1 MLASEPRSFHDGS
14 MRVLTPLAALTL
26 LAAPAFAQE
35 GAPVPSPE
43 ETAQAAQ
50 EAPAVAPA
58 VAFDDPE
65 AIEARV
71 REQVA
76 ALTEPGGLTADAAA
90 EKAVATAPSL
100 SRADA
105 AVAAAEAGARQAWQQ
120 FFPQLEVSARYTRLS
135 PITQP
140 SFGGFGFS
148 EDELAAANMLA
159 SEVDDPEAR
168 MLWTQLIGSFS
179 DTEGFEFPVILNQYV
194 IRGTATLPVSDLFLT
209 ILPGY
214 RAAQAAVDV
223 SESQVASE
231 RAQIEYRARE
241 AYYQL
246 ARARGAAVVA
256 RKSVEQVEAQQQR
269 IATLVEAG
277 AAAQVDLLQINA
289 SLARAKVAAAQAESG
304 ARIAERA
311 LQLLIHEDGAIVLGE
326 DLSAEREAPEGTVE
340 ALTDQAMRDRPEL
353 EALRR
358 LVEARER
365 SIRAT
370 LGRQYPQL
378 FVQGNVDIANPNQRI
393 IPQQQQ
399 FNTTWDVSVVLRWSP
414 NEMGTA
420 RAQAAEARA
429 RLEQAR
435 QDIAN
440 LSDAVRLEVS
450 EAHSSLEAARLAFEA
465 ARVGLVAAEAEHQV
479 RMAQLEAGAAV
490 TSDVLDAETSVT
502 RARLQ
507 LIDAAIELRLAR
519 ARLNK
524 AIGD

>member
-1 MLASEPRSFHDGS
+1 
-14 MRVLTPLAALTL
+14 MRVLTPLVSLFL
-26 LAAPAFAQE
+26 MLAASSAVAQVPAPPSPQETAEAAQNAE
-35 GAPVPSPE
+35 AAPVVSFADRETIE
-43 ETAQAAQ
+43 E
-50 EAPAVAPA
+50 
-58 VAFDDPE
+58 
-65 AIEARV
+65 RV
-71 REQVA
+71 RAQVA
-76 ALTEPGGLTADAAA
+76 DLTEPGGLTADAAA
-90 EKAVATAPSL
+90 ERAVATSPSMD
-100 SRADA
+100 RAAA
-105 AVAAAEAGARQAWQQ
+105 AVAAAEAGARRAWQG

-135 PITQP
+135 RINQP
-140 SFGGFGFS
+140 SFGGALIT
-148 EDELAAANMLA
+148 EDQAAAARILTA
-159 SEVDDPEAR
+159 GVDDPEAQL
-168 MLWTQLIGSFS
+168 LWNNLLDTFS
-179 DTEGFEFPVILNQYV
+179 STEGFEFPVILNNYV
-194 IRGTATLPVSDLFLT
+194 LRGTATLPVSDLFFT

-223 SESQVASE
+223 SQAQVASE
-231 RAQIEYRARE
+231 RAQIAYRARE

-256 RKSVEQVEAQQQR
+256 RKSVEQVDANRQR

-289 SLARAKVAAAQAESG
+289 TLARARVNVAQAESG

-311 LQLLIHEDGAIVLGE
+311 LQLLMHDDAPIVLGE
-326 DLSAEREAPEGTVE
+326 DFASEPAAPEAAVE
-340 ALTDQAMRDRPEL
+340 ALTDQALRDRPEL
-353 EALRR
+353 DALRR

-365 SIRAT
+365 SIRAA
-370 LGRQYPQL
+370 LGRQWPQL

-393 IPQQQQ
+393 IPQQQE

-429 RLEQAR
+429 QLEQAR
-435 QDIAN
+435 QDIAS
-440 LSDAVRLEVS
+440 LTDGVRLEVS
-450 EAHSSLEAARLAFEA
+450 EAHSSLEASRLAFEA
-465 ARVGLVAAEAEHQV
+465 AQVGLVAAEAEHQV

-524 AIGD
+524 AVGHTE

>member
-1 MLASEPRSFHDGS
+1 
-14 MRVLTPLAALTL
+14 MRVLTVLSALTL
-26 LAAPAFAQE
+26 LAAPALAQE
-35 GAPVPSPE
+35 EAPVPSPE

-50 EAPAVAPA
+50 RAPA
-58 VAFDDPE
+58 VAFDDPA
-65 AIEARV
+65 AIEDRV

-105 AVAAAEAGARQAWQQ
+105 VVAAAEAGARQAWQQ

-135 PITQP
+135 RISQP
-140 SFGGFGFS
+140 SFGGAIFS
-148 EDELAAANMLA
+148 DEELAAANMLA
-159 SEVDDPEAR
+159 SDVDDPEAR
-168 MLWTQLIGSFS
+168 LLWTQLINSFGNQ
-179 DTEGFEFPVILNQYV
+179 EGFEFPVILNQYA

-214 RAAQAAVDV
+214 RAAQASVDV
-223 SESQVASE
+223 SQSQVASE

-256 RKSVEQVEAQQQR
+256 RKSVEQVEAQQRR

-289 SLARAKVAAAQAESG
+289 SLARAKVAAVQAESG

-311 LQLLIHEDGAIVLGE
+311 LQLLIHEDEPIVLGE
-326 DLSAEREAPEGTVE
+326 DLSALPSAPEGTVE
-340 ALTDQAMRDRPEL
+340 ALTEQAMRDRPEL
-353 EALRR
+353 ETLRR

-378 FVQGNVDIANPNQRI
+378 FVQGNVDVANPNQRI
-393 IPQQQQ
+393 IPQQQE
-399 FNTTWDVSVVLRWSP
+399 FNTTWDLSVVLRWSP

-420 RAQAAEARA
+420 RAQAAQARA
-429 RLEQAR
+429 QLEQAR

-440 LSDAVRLEVS
+440 LTDAVRLEVS
-450 EAHSSLEAARLAFEA
+450 EAHSSLEAARLSFEA

-519 ARLNK
+519 ARLHK

>member
-1 MLASEPRSFHDGS
+1 
-14 MRVLTPLAALTL
+14 MRVLTPLVPFSLV
-26 LAAPAFAQE
+26 LAASIASAQTPA
-35 GAPVPSPE
+35 PPSPQ
-43 ETAQAAQ
+43 ETAEAAQ
-50 EAPAVAPA
+50 TAEAAPA
-58 VAFDDPE
+58 VAFADPE
-65 AIEARV
+65 TIEARV

-76 ALTEPGGLTADAAA
+76 DLTEPGGLTADAAA
-90 EKAVATAPSL
+90 ERAVATSPSMD
-100 SRADA
+100 RAAA
-105 AVAAAEAGARQAWQQ
+105 AVAAAEAGARRAWQG

-135 PITQP
+135 RINQP
-140 SFGGFGFS
+140 SFGGALIT
-148 EDELAAANMLA
+148 EDQANGARILAAG
-159 SEVDDPEAR
+159 VDDPEAQL
-168 MLWTQLIGSFS
+168 LWNNLIDTFS
-179 DTEGFEFPVILNQYV
+179 STEGFEFPVILNNYV
-194 IRGTATLPVSDLFLT
+194 LRGTATLPVSDLFLT

-214 RAAQAAVDV
+214 RAAQAVVDV
-223 SESQVASE
+223 NQAQIASE
-231 RAQIEYRARE
+231 RAQIAYRARE

-256 RKSVEQVEAQQQR
+256 RKSVEQVEANRQR

-289 SLARAKVAAAQAESG
+289 GLARARVQVAQAESG

-311 LQLLIHEDGAIVLGE
+311 LQLLMHDDAPIVLGE
-326 DLSAEREAPEGTVE
+326 DFASEPAAPEGTVD
-340 ALTDQAMRDRPEL
+340 ALTDRALRDRPEID
-353 EALRR
+353 ALRR

-370 LGRQYPQL
+370 LGRQWPQL

-393 IPQQQQ
+393 IPQQQE

-429 RLEQAR
+429 QLEQAR
-435 QDIAN
+435 QDIAS
-440 LSDAVRLEVS
+440 LTDGVRLEVS
-450 EAHSSLEAARLAFEA
+450 EAHSSLEASRLAFEA
-465 ARVGLVAAEAEHQV
+465 AQVGLVAAEAEHQV

-502 RARLQ
+502 RSRLQ

-519 ARLNK
+519 ARLNR
-524 AIGD
+524 AVGAVE